1 MLWPWIR
8 KLRAIAAKKSR
19 RVPSRPA
26 RISHTFAPR
35 SACTDL
41 MPPSPNLTSIAVVTP
56 GMAREKP
63 NEPFSRR

>member
-1 MLWPWIR
+1 LQV

-41 MPPSPNLTSIAVVTP
+41 MAGLSARAPLGHALGRFHAVNVV
-56 GMAREKP
+56 
-63 NEPFSRR
+63 